1 MGPNGLTCCLAACV
15 MPHRAEYDAS
25 QWNMAGTVLV
35 PDREPRVRGKR
46 MPQGE
51 PVIDRALSLLSA
63 FDATRRRLSLTELSR
78 RSGIP
83 VSSTLRLAKHL
94 VRWGALERDEE
105 GRYCVGLRLLEVA
118 SLAPRGHGLREVAM
132 PFMSDL
138 AEVTRQHVQ
147 LAVRDGTEA
156 TLVERLSAHQA
167 TPVQYRIGGRLPL
180 HSTGIGLVLLAFAP
194 PSMQEEFLA
203 RPMYRQPDNVL
214 IPAAVMRRTL
224 AEVRREQMAI
234 YRREEDE
241 EVIVAVAAPIYGED
255 DSVVAALGVLLPERV
270 AQPRRLGLAVRT
282 AAQGISR
289 GLGARQAIG
298 LASLS
303 PGRLPTGAQE
313 LDRAADDAGHVA
325 RAVPEVR
332 RARHQ
337 F

>member
-1 MGPNGLTCCLAACV
+1 
-15 MPHRAEYDAS
+15 
-25 QWNMAGTVLV
+25 
-35 PDREPRVRGKR
+35 
-46 MPQGE
+46 
-51 PVIDRALSLLSA
+51 VIDRALSLLAA
-63 FDATRRRLSLTELSR
+63 FDAGQRRLSLTELSR

-83 VSSTLRLAKHL
+83 VSSALRLAGHL
-94 VRWGALERDEE
+94 LRWGALERDEE

-118 SLAPRGHGLREVAM
+118 SLAPRGHGLRQVAM

-138 AEVTRQHVQ
+138 AQVTQQHVQ
-147 LAVRDGTEA
+147 LAVREGSEA
-156 TLVERLSAHQA
+156 TLVERLSAHEA

-194 PSMQEEFLA
+194 HDMQEEFLS

-214 IPAAVMRRTL
+214 IPPGVMRRTL

-234 YRREEDE
+234 YRRQEQ

-255 DSVVAALGVLLPERV
+255 DSLVAALGVLLPEQG

-298 LASLS
+298 L
-303 PGRLPTGAQE
+303 PR
-313 LDRAADDAGHVA
+313 
-325 RAVPEVR
+325 
-332 RARHQ
+332 
-337 F
+337 